1 MDGFSIPQI
10 CKIRGPIDAKSKAM
24 ITQKGLW
31 FKNLNFFTQT
41 GGGPPAK
48 PHKNTPAFR
57 VRGGR
62 GKKGLVRGLLADG
75 VAGIIVMADLG
86 AGGA

>member
-1 MDGFSIPQI
+1 
-10 CKIRGPIDAKSKAM
+10 M
-24 ITQKGLW
+24 ITQTAVQ

-62 GKKGLVRGLLADG
+62 GKKGLVRGLPADG
-75 VAGIIVMADLG
+75 FAGIIVKADLG
-86 AGGA
+86 AGADAGKRILNS

>member
-1 MDGFSIPQI
+1 
-10 CKIRGPIDAKSKAM
+10 M
-24 ITQKGLW
+24 ITQTAVQ

-48 PHKNTPAFR
+48 PHKKAPAFR

-62 GKKGLVRGLLADG
+62 GKKGLVRGVLAG
-75 VAGIIVMADLG
+75 GAAGIIVKADLG
-86 AGGA
+86 AGED